1 MSAGAGSLGKAL
13 GVAGVAIAALS
24 AGTIA
29 LINQTTTYGR
39 ELKIASQL
47 SGIATDKLEGMAFAT
62 STVGI
67 GLEKLGDISKDTLE
81 KVGDYLNTGGGG
93 FQDFADAMK
102 LTKSE
107 TKALA
112 TEFSELTGPEVLQKM
127 VTMME
132 DADVSAVQMS
142 HALEG
147 MASDTTNLI
156 PLLKDGGAKMQE
168 LSNSMASVTVPL
180 TAEDLQKLE
189 DLDVALSKASASASS
204 LANKTLV
211 SLADWFINAGN
222 AASFFFASLNEGSRA
237 DLQTDL
243 LPILDDIRE
252 IENKLKTAGGAE
264 EVRLS
269 RKLEG
274 LIAERE
280 KIAEALKALDTA
292 QQAPEL
298 VTTPTSGT
306 DNKLTPSGGGVNEDK
321 IQAIADRFKSEEE
334 LLNQKLE
341 NELLIIGENAE
352 LKEALYEEHLNN
364 LLALDQKSEDEKLAI
379 KAEADLKAQE
389 QADKLKK
396 DKDKQKGIDDK
407 IKADNA
413 KLDERMAQDAM
424 TLAMLVF
431 QDNKAVSAGIAAVN
445 TAEGITKALSKENY
459 ASAAVIAATGALQIS
474 TILSASK
481 GGGSVSSVSSSVPT
495 TQESFQPETTSL
507 ELSDSSES
515 GSSAQTINFGT
526 DSGDDLI
533 DAIAAALNKAQIEG
547 RA

>member
-13 GVAGVAIAALS
+13 GVAGVAITALS

-29 LINQTTTYGR
+29 LINQTTAYGR

-189 DLDVALSKASASASS
+189 DLC
-204 LANKTLV
+204 
-211 SLADWFINAGN
+211 
-222 AASFFFASLNEGSRA
+222 SF
-237 DLQTDL
+237 
-243 LPILDDIRE
+243 
-252 IENKLKTAGGAE
+252 K
-264 EVRLS
+264 
-269 RKLEG
+269 
-274 LIAERE
+274 
-280 KIAEALKALDTA
+280 
-292 QQAPEL
+292 
-298 VTTPTSGT
+298 
-306 DNKLTPSGGGVNEDK
+306 
-321 IQAIADRFKSEEE
+321 
-334 LLNQKLE
+334 
-341 NELLIIGENAE
+341 
-352 LKEALYEEHLNN
+352 
-364 LLALDQKSEDEKLAI
+364 
-379 KAEADLKAQE
+379 
-389 QADKLKK
+389 
-396 DKDKQKGIDDK
+396 
-407 IKADNA
+407 
-413 KLDERMAQDAM
+413 
-424 TLAMLVF
+424 
-431 QDNKAVSAGIAAVN
+431 
-445 TAEGITKALSKENY
+445 
-459 ASAAVIAATGALQIS
+459 
-474 TILSASK
+474 
-481 GGGSVSSVSSSVPT
+481 
-495 TQESFQPETTSL
+495 
-507 ELSDSSES
+507 
-515 GSSAQTINFGT
+515 
-526 DSGDDLI
+526 
-533 DAIAAALNKAQIEG
+533 
-547 RA
+547 